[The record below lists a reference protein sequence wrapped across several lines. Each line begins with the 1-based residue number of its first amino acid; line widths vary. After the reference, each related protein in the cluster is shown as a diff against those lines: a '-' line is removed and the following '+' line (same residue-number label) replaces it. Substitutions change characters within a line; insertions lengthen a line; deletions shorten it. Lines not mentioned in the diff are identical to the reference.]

1 LDDSKIDVIIGGVMK
16 ETIEIRWHGRA
27 GQGVVTA
34 AATLADVLSAVEG
47 MYVQAFPEFGAEKR
61 GAPILAFNRISR
73 KPIRVHSQV
82 YYPDVVVV
90 TDPSL
95 LGMVDVTSGA
105 KDDALYLMNTTF
117 DISAVRKKLGLGDSK
132 IFSLDAYAIAQDELG
147 RAIPNVPMVAA
158 LMKITG
164 MMDLDLF
171 RERIRISL
179 GKKLRP
185 EVVEKNM
192 KTIDRAFEEVKEG

>member
-1 LDDSKIDVIIGGVMK
+1 MK

-34 AATLADVLSAVEG
+34 AVTMADVLSSEEN

-61 GAPILAFNRISR
+61 GAPILAFNRISK
-73 KPIRVHSQV
+73 KPIRSHSQV
-82 YYPDVVVV
+82 YYPDIVVV

-95 LGMVDVTSGA
+95 LGLVDISSGA
-105 KDDALYLMNTTF
+105 KDDTFFLMNTIY
-117 DISAVRKKLGLGDSK
+117 DISLIRERISSLGENK
-132 IFSLDAYAIAQDELG
+132 IYALDAYTIAKDELG

-158 LMKITG
+158 LAKITG
-164 MMDLDLF
+164 LMDLKKF
-171 RERIRISL
+171 KEKIRISL

-185 EVVEKNM
+185 EVVEMNM
-192 KTIDRAFEEVKEG
+192 QTIDRAFKEVKEG

>member
-1 LDDSKIDVIIGGVMK
+1 MK

-34 AATLADVLSAVEG
+34 AVTIADVLSSEENT
-47 MYVQAFPEFGAEKR
+47 YVQAFPEFGAEKR
-61 GAPILAFNRISR
+61 GAPILAFNRISK
-73 KPIRVHSQV
+73 KPIRSHSQV
-82 YYPDVVVV
+82 YYPDIVVV

-95 LGMVDVTSGA
+95 LGMVDINSGA
-105 KDDALYLMNTTF
+105 KDDTFFLMNTTY
-117 DISAVRKKLGLGDSK
+117 DIPLIRERISLGEKK
-132 IFSLDAYAIAQDELG
+132 IYALDAYTIATDELG

-164 MMDLDLF
+164 LMELEKF
-171 RERIRISL
+171 KEKIRISL

-185 EVVEKNM
+185 EVVEMNM
-192 KTIDRAFEEVKEG
+192 QTIDRAFKEVKEG